1 MAAEQ
6 PLLYSAQALDVRIGG
21 TQVVTQFNL
30 QVQRGECWCLLGKN
44 GAGKTTLLKTL
55 AGLLPPQQGTLQLLG
70 KPLTLMSRK
79 KIARHI
85 GMLFQEHN
93 DAFPCTVMEAVLA
106 GRHPHLHAWQW
117 ETAEDTRQA
126 EQALQFVGLEHF
138 SGRSLDTLSGGERRR
153 VGIAALLAQAPDLY
167 LLDEPGNHLDL
178 HQQTTLLLHLC
189 EHVRSTRRALLMSIH
204 DINLAARLAD
214 HGILLMG
221 HAQAIQGAT
230 SSVLNTENLQQLYGH
245 NLEKLHSKSGPVWIP
260 A

>member
-6 PLLYSAQALDVRIGG
+6 ALIYSAQALDVRIGK
-21 TQVVTQFNL
+21 THVVTQFNL
-30 QVQRGECWCLLGKN
+30 QIQRGECWCLLGKN

-55 AGLLPPQQGTLQLLG
+55 AGLLPPQHGTLQLLG
-70 KPLTLMSRK
+70 KSLTLMPRK
-79 KIARHI
+79 MIAQHI

-93 DAFPCTVMEAVLA
+93 DIFPSTVMEAVLA

-117 ETAEDTRQA
+117 ETVEDSRQA
-126 EQALQFVGLEHF
+126 EQALQFVGLDHF

-178 HQQTTLLLHLC
+178 HQQTTLLQHLC
-189 EHVRSTRRALLMSIH
+189 EYVRSSGRALLMSIH

-221 HAQAIQGAT
+221 NAESRQGPASAI
-230 SSVLNTENLQQLYGH
+230 LNTENLQQLYGH
-245 NLEKLHSKSGPVWIP
+245 SLEMLHSKTGPVWIP
-260 A
+260 G